1 MRSLSKFVAK
11 AKEVKGD
18 PIQEK
23 LLDSEAVELD
33 DHSNFVV
40 IEHSQ
45 QIDFI
50 PVSALQVSTL
60 EMQQRNSSKKSKK
73 AQPQA
78 DVDALYGNALNCKQ
92 TITTTVQL
100 QQ

>member
-1 MRSLSKFVAK
+1 MRSLAKFVAK

-33 DHSNFVV
+33 DRSNFIV

-50 PVSALQVSTL
+50 PVSAL
-60 EMQQRNSSKKSKK
+60 
-73 AQPQA
+73 
-78 DVDALYGNALNCKQ
+78 
-92 TITTTVQL
+92 
-100 QQ
+100 